1 MAGAGDYAP
10 GAGQGGG
17 PRGSLPCLD
26 VLGSPAVRTAFRAV
40 LIAVQALW
48 QGGRYAVGRTLCFVL
63 AWRVPAGE
71 RRARVERLRA
81 LCFTDFFRNL
91 GATFIKIG
99 QILSSRPDLLPPYI
113 IDELQLLQDHVPS
126 FDYVHVQRT
135 FQEDFGKPPEEVFRK
150 IEERPLAAASI
161 AQVHEAWLQSGEH
174 VAVKVRRPNIAE
186 AMKGDLSVIRLL
198 ARMTHWMPYLGTLRM
213 GSQAETFARAIH
225 AQLDLSQEARNN
237 RRFRENFK
245 DFSFARFPKLIDE
258 YCSGRVITMEF
269 CKGKKLQEV
278 VENPPLERKEL
289 ASRLFA
295 FYIEMV
301 FGNQFIHA
309 DLHPGNVFI
318 DERGNFILLDTGL
331 VCDMPREYVKRF
343 MQLALSVSTLD
354 GPTLVRAYL
363 EGRKGEPAAPDVM
376 ARAEKDAKVIS
387 DRLAGKKLKDIEF
400 GKVFLDIF
408 ALLRKYRIWLEPEL
422 TMMMVSDITME
433 GMAKTLYPDF
443 DMIGCMQAEVPKYL
457 PRLGGVDVPEGVKRF
472 YAERAKAAQAQSA
485 RASTFG

>member
-1 MAGAGDYAP
+1 MRA
-10 GAGQGGG
+10 
-17 PRGSLPCLD
+17 
-26 VLGSPAVRTAFRAV
+26 AFRAV
-40 LIAVQALW
+40 SITIQALW
-48 QGGRYAVGRTLCFVL
+48 QGGRYAAGRTLYFLL
-63 AWRVPAGE
+63 AWRWTAGE

-99 QILSSRPDLLPPYI
+99 QILSARPDLLPPYI

-126 FDYVHVQRT
+126 FDYAHVEQT
-135 FQEDFGKPPEEVFRK
+135 FKEDFGKPPEEVFGK
-150 IEERPLAAASI
+150 IEPKPLAAASI
-161 AQVHEAWLQSGEH
+161 AQVHEAWLKSGEH
-174 VAVKVRRPNIAE
+174 VVVKVRRPNIAE
-186 AMKGDLSVIRLL
+186 AMAGDLSVIRLAAQL
-198 ARMTHWMPYLGTLRM
+198 THWMPYLRTLQM
-213 GSQAETFARAIH
+213 GSQAETFAKAIY
-225 AQLDLSQEARNN
+225 AQLDLAQEARNN
-237 RRFRENFK
+237 RRFRENFREMP
-245 DFSFARFPKLIDE
+245 FVRFPKLCEE

-269 CKGKKLQEV
+269 CGGKKLREV
-278 VENPPLERKEL
+278 VEDPPLDRRHL
-289 ASRLFA
+289 AERLFHI
-295 FYIEMV
+295 YIEMV

-318 DERGNFILLDTGL
+318 DDRGNFILLDTGL

-343 MQLALSVSTLD
+343 MQLALSVTTMD

-363 EGRKGEPAAPDVM
+363 EGRKGEPVGADVM
-376 ARAEKDAKVIS
+376 ARAEKDAKSIS
-387 DRLAGKKLKDIEF
+387 DKLAGKKLKEIEF

-443 DMIGCMQAEVPKYL
+443 DMIGCMQSNVPQYM

-472 YAERAKAAQAQSA
+472 YAERAKAAQERPPPSPA
-485 RASTFG
+485 